1 MPDYFDCF
9 KINCSPVS
17 KKEYTITAGDT
28 RLTVLTPCLVRVE
41 VSDDV
46 CFCDEPTQAVWF
58 RDFDNPKFTH
68 SVIKNHIVVK
78 TELAEFCYDTKKH
91 KMLYINLA
99 DSRHI
104 TDFNS
109 GNLKGTCRTLDG
121 SCGKE
126 PLEDGIVSRNGVA
139 MLSDGKS
146 LVIDT
151 DGLPKPRAHKQ
162 TDDYFFA
169 YGNDYISAVR
179 DFFKLTGFA
188 PLIPKFALGN
198 WWSRYKAYTQE
209 EYLTLMNRFIDS
221 KIPITV
227 ATVDM
232 DWHWVDVKK
241 RFGKE
246 AAKNSHC
253 NTAKER
259 YFDMMSD
266 GGWTGYS
273 WNTELFPNPQEF
285 LKNLHDNDFKVTLN
299 LHPATGIRFFED
311 CYNDFARFMGDDPK
325 EKKHYRFD
333 ITDKKFIEAYFS
345 IVHKP
350 LQDMGVDF
358 WWIDWQQGNKTA
370 TPGLDPLWALNH
382 YHSLDIARDG
392 KRRPLILSRFAGA
405 GSHRYPLGFSGD
417 TFQNWKVLDFQPYF
431 TSTATNIGYT
441 WWSHDIGGH
450 HMGKKDDE
458 LYLRWVQLGVFSPIM
473 RLHSTSNE
481 FMGKEPWKY
490 SKSVETVVS
499 DFMRLRHRML
509 PYLYTMNYRT
519 HTDGRAICE
528 PMYYEYPD
536 CDEAYDCKNE
546 YSFGSELIVAP
557 ITEPK
562 NKNTLLAGTNA
573 WIPEGRYTDIFN
585 NRIYTGPM
593 EIKLFRDDSTIPV
606 LAKEGA
612 IIPLGTNGEDNSCK
626 NPDSLEILIYR
637 GSNSFSMYED
647 DGETKEF
654 ENGKFAFT
662 DFEVAEKDDTVE
674 FYIKPVRGDKTV
686 IPTVRAYTLSFRDI
700 VDANV
705 VVAVNGKEKE
715 CKVLRDNGY
724 VSVLLNEI
732 YPEDSV
738 KITLSNTAV
747 LKNTDRKEA
756 LIELVSKYQLNNNIK
771 PTMFGAYVDGKTNTL
786 KVKKCFREPI
796 EEIEKLL

>member
-1 MPDYFDCF
+1 MSDYFDCF

-17 KKEYTITAGDT
+17 KKECTITAGDT

-41 VSDDV
+41 VSDGV
-46 CFCDEPTQAVWF
+46 HFCDEPTQAVWF
-58 RDFDNPKFTH
+58 RDFDNPKFTQ
-68 SVIKNHIVVK
+68 SVIKNRIVVK
-78 TELAEFCYDTKKH
+78 TKLVEFCYDTAKH

-121 SCGKE
+121 SFGKE
-126 PLEDGIVSRNGVA
+126 TLENGIISRNGVA
-139 MLSDGKS
+139 ILKDGKA
-146 LVIDT
+146 LIIGE
-151 DGLPKPRAHKQ
+151 DGLPKPREYKQ

-169 YGNDYISAVR
+169 YGNDYINAVR
-179 DFFKLTGFA
+179 DYFKLTGFA
-188 PLIPKFALGN
+188 PLIPRFALGN

-209 EYLTLMNRFIDS
+209 EYLTLMQRFIDS

-246 AAKNSHC
+246 AAENSHC
-253 NTAKER
+253 NSAIEK
-259 YFDMMSD
+259 YYDKMFN

-285 LKNLHDNDFKVTLN
+285 LKNLHDNGFKVTLN

-311 CYNDFARFMGDDPK
+311 CYNDFAKFMGDDPK
-325 EKKHYRFD
+325 EKKHYQFD

-358 WWIDWQQGNKTA
+358 WWIDWQQGDKTNI
-370 TPGLDPLWALNH
+370 PGLDPLWALNH

-392 KRRPLILSRFAGA
+392 KRRPLTLSRFAGA

-431 TSTATNIGYT
+431 TSTAANIGYT

-490 SKSVETVVS
+490 SKSVETIVS

-546 YSFGSELIVAP
+546 YHFGSEMIVAP

-562 NKNTLLAGTNA
+562 NKNTLLAGAKA

-585 NRIYTGPM
+585 NRIYKGPM
-593 EIKLFRDDSTIPV
+593 SVKLFRDDSTIPV

-612 IIPLGTNGEDNSCK
+612 IIPLGMNGEDNSCE

-647 DGETKEF
+647 DGETREF
-654 ENGKFAFT
+654 ENGKFVFI
-662 DFEVAEKDDTVE
+662 DFEVSEKDDTVE

-686 IPTVRAYTLSFRDI
+686 IPNVRAYTLSFRDI

-705 VVAVNGKEKE
+705 IATVNGVEKE
-715 CKVLRDNGY
+715 CEILKDSGY
-724 VSVLLNEI
+724 IRIELKEI
-732 YPEDSV
+732 YPEDCV
-738 KITLSNTAV
+738 KITLSNVKV
-747 LKNTDRKEA
+747 LKNVERREA

-771 PTMFGAYVDGKTNTL
+771 PAMFGAYVDGKTNTL

>member
-1 MPDYFDCF
+1 
-9 KINCSPVS
+9 
-17 KKEYTITAGDT
+17 
-28 RLTVLTPCLVRVE
+28 
-41 VSDDV
+41 
-46 CFCDEPTQAVWF
+46 
-58 RDFDNPKFTH
+58 
-68 SVIKNHIVVK
+68 
-78 TELAEFCYDTKKH
+78 
-91 KMLYINLA
+91 
-99 DSRHI
+99 
-104 TDFNS
+104 
-109 GNLKGTCRTLDG
+109 
-121 SCGKE
+121 
-126 PLEDGIVSRNGVA
+126 
-139 MLSDGKS
+139 
-146 LVIDT
+146 
-151 DGLPKPRAHKQ
+151 
-162 TDDYFFA
+162 
-169 YGNDYISAVR
+169 
-179 DFFKLTGFA
+179 
-188 PLIPKFALGN
+188 
-198 WWSRYKAYTQE
+198 
-209 EYLTLMNRFIDS
+209 
-221 KIPITV
+221 
-227 ATVDM
+227 
-232 DWHWVDVKK
+232 
-241 RFGKE
+241 
-246 AAKNSHC
+246 
-253 NTAKER
+253 
-259 YFDMMSD
+259 
-266 GGWTGYS
+266 
-273 WNTELFPNPQEF
+273 
-285 LKNLHDNDFKVTLN
+285 
-299 LHPATGIRFFED
+299 
-311 CYNDFARFMGDDPK
+311 
-325 EKKHYRFD
+325 
-333 ITDKKFIEAYFS
+333 
-345 IVHKP
+345 
-350 LQDMGVDF
+350 MGVDF

-417 TFQNWKVLDFQPYF
+417 TFQTWKVLDFQPYF

-546 YSFGSELIVAP
+546 YRFGSELIVAP

-612 IIPLGTNGEDNSCK
+612 IIPLGMNGEDNSCK
-626 NPDSLEILIYR
+626 NPDDLEILIYR

-686 IPTVRAYTLSFRDI
+686 VPTVRAYTLSFRDI

-715 CKVLRDNGY
+715 CKVIKDNGY

-732 YPEDSV
+732 YPEHSV

-747 LKNTDRKEA
+747 LKNTDRREA

>member
-1 MPDYFDCF
+1 MSDYFDCF

-17 KKEYTITAGDT
+17 KKDSIITVGDT
-28 RLTVLTPCLVRVE
+28 RFTVLTPCLVRIE
-41 VSDDV
+41 VSNGGH
-46 CFCDEPTQAVWF
+46 FCDEPTQAVWF
-58 RDFDNPKFTH
+58 RDFDNPKFTQN
-68 SVIKNHIVVK
+68 VIKTRAVIK
-78 TELAEFCYDTKKH
+78 TELVEFCYDTAKH

-109 GNLKGTCRTLDG
+109 GNLKGTCRTLDV
-121 SCGKE
+121 SYGKE
-126 PLEDGIVSRNGVA
+126 KLDDGIVSRNGVA
-139 MLSDGKS
+139 MLNDGKS
-146 LVIDT
+146 LVIGE
-151 DGLPKPRAHKQ
+151 DGLPKPREYKQ

-169 YGNDYISAVR
+169 YGNDYINAVR
-179 DFFKLTGFA
+179 DYFKLTGFA
-188 PLIPKFALGN
+188 PLIPRFALGN

-209 EYLTLMNRFIDS
+209 EYLTLMQRFINS

-253 NTAKER
+253 YTVKEKF
-259 YFDMMSD
+259 FDITTD

-285 LKNLHDNDFKVTLN
+285 LKNLHDNGFKVTLN

-311 CYNDFARFMGDDPK
+311 CYNDFAKFMGDDPK
-325 EKKHYRFD
+325 EKKQYQFD

-358 WWIDWQQGNKTA
+358 WWIDWQQGNKTNI
-370 TPGLDPLWALNH
+370 PGLDPLWALNH

-392 KRRPLILSRFAGA
+392 KRRPLTLSRFAGA

-450 HMGKKDDE
+450 YKGKKDDE

-473 RLHSTSNE
+473 RLHSVSNE

-528 PMYYEYPD
+528 PMYYEYPN
-536 CDEAYDCKNE
+536 CDEAYNCKNE
-546 YSFGSELIVAP
+546 YRFGSELIVAP

-562 NKNTLLAGTNA
+562 NKNTLLAGTKA

-585 NRIYTGPM
+585 NRIYNGPM
-593 EIKLFRDDSTIPV
+593 SIKLFRDDSSIPV

-612 IIPLGTNGEDNSCK
+612 IIPLATNGEDNSFE
-626 NPDSLEILIYR
+626 NPESLEILVYR
-637 GSNSFSMYED
+637 GNNSFSMYED

-662 DFEVAEKDDTVE
+662 DFAVFEKGDTIE
-674 FYIKPVRGDKTV
+674 FNINSVRGDKSV
-686 IPTVRAYTLSFRDI
+686 VPNVRNYTLSFRDI

-705 VVAVNGKEKE
+705 IATVNGVEKE
-715 CKVLRDNGY
+715 CEISKDSGY
-724 VSVLLNEI
+724 IGIELKEI
-732 YPEDSV
+732 YPEDCV
-738 KITLSNTAV
+738 KIALSNVKV
-747 LKNTDRKEA
+747 LKNVERREA
-756 LIELVSKYQLNNNIK
+756 LIELVSKYQLYNDIK
-771 PTMFGAYVDGKTNTL
+771 SAMFGAYVDGKTNLL

-796 EEIEKLL
+796 EEIEKLN

>member
-17 KKEYTITAGDT
+17 KKECTITVGDT
-28 RLTVLTPCLVRVE
+28 RFTVLTPCLVRVE
-41 VSDDV
+41 VSDDG

-58 RDFDNPKFTH
+58 RDFDNPKFTQ
-68 SVIKNHIVVK
+68 SVIKNRIVVK

-91 KMLYINLA
+91 RMLYINLA

-121 SCGKE
+121 SCGRE

-146 LVIDT
+146 LVIGE

-162 TDDYFFA
+162 SDDYFFA

-285 LKNLHDNDFKVTLN
+285 LKKLHDNDFKVTLN

-311 CYNDFARFMGDDPK
+311 CYNDFAKFMGDDPK
-325 EKKHYRFD
+325 EKKQYRFD

-417 TFQNWKVLDFQPYF
+417 TF
-431 TSTATNIGYT
+431 
-441 WWSHDIGGH
+441 
-450 HMGKKDDE
+450 
-458 LYLRWVQLGVFSPIM
+458 
-473 RLHSTSNE
+473 
-481 FMGKEPWKY
+481 
-490 SKSVETVVS
+490 
-499 DFMRLRHRML
+499 
-509 PYLYTMNYRT
+509 
-519 HTDGRAICE
+519 
-528 PMYYEYPD
+528 
-536 CDEAYDCKNE
+536 
-546 YSFGSELIVAP
+546 
-557 ITEPK
+557 
-562 NKNTLLAGTNA
+562 
-573 WIPEGRYTDIFN
+573 
-585 NRIYTGPM
+585 
-593 EIKLFRDDSTIPV
+593 
-606 LAKEGA
+606 
-612 IIPLGTNGEDNSCK
+612 
-626 NPDSLEILIYR
+626 
-637 GSNSFSMYED
+637 
-647 DGETKEF
+647 
-654 ENGKFAFT
+654 
-662 DFEVAEKDDTVE
+662 
-674 FYIKPVRGDKTV
+674 
-686 IPTVRAYTLSFRDI
+686 
-700 VDANV
+700 
-705 VVAVNGKEKE
+705 
-715 CKVLRDNGY
+715 
-724 VSVLLNEI
+724 
-732 YPEDSV
+732 
-738 KITLSNTAV
+738 
-747 LKNTDRKEA
+747 
-756 LIELVSKYQLNNNIK
+756 
-771 PTMFGAYVDGKTNTL
+771 
-786 KVKKCFREPI
+786 
-796 EEIEKLL
+796 

>member
-17 KKEYTITAGDT
+17 KKECTITAGDT

-41 VSDDV
+41 VSDDG

-58 RDFDNPKFTH
+58 RNFDNPKFTQ
-68 SVIKNHIVVK
+68 SVIKNRIVVK
-78 TELAEFCYDTKKH
+78 TELAEFCYDNKKH
-91 KMLYINLA
+91 RMLYINLA

-139 MLSDGKS
+139 ILNDGKS
-146 LVIDT
+146 LVIGE

-162 TDDYFFA
+162 SDDYFFA

-188 PLIPKFALGN
+188 PLIPRFALGN

-285 LKNLHDNDFKVTLN
+285 LKKLHDNDFKVTLN

-311 CYNDFARFMGDDPK
+311 CYNDFAKFMGDDPK
-325 EKKHYRFD
+325 EKKHYQFD

-519 HTDGRAICE
+519 HTDGRSICE

-562 NKNTLLAGTNA
+562 NKNTLLAGANA
-573 WIPEGRYTDIFN
+573 WIPDGRYTDIFN
-585 NRIYTGPM
+585 NRIYNGPM
-593 EIKLFRDDSTIPV
+593 SVKLFRDDSTIPV

-612 IIPLGTNGEDNSCK
+612 IIPLGMNGEDNSCK
-626 NPDSLEILIYR
+626 NPDGLEILIYR

-700 VDANV
+700 VNANV

-715 CKVLRDNGY
+715 CNVIKDNGY
-724 VSVLLNEI
+724 VSVLLKEI

-738 KITLSNTAV
+738 KITLSNTAA
-747 LKNTDRKEA
+747 LKNTDRREA

-771 PTMFGAYVDGKTNTL
+771 PAMFGAYVDGKTNTL

>member
-17 KKEYTITAGDT
+17 KKECTITAGDT

-41 VSDDV
+41 VSDDG

-58 RDFDNPKFTH
+58 RDFDNPKFTQ
-68 SVIKNHIVVK
+68 SVIKNRIVVK

-91 KMLYINLA
+91 RMLYIDLA

-139 MLSDGKS
+139 MLNDGKS
-146 LVIDT
+146 LVIGE
-151 DGLPKPRAHKQ
+151 DGLPKLRAHKQ
-162 TDDYFFA
+162 SDDYFFA

-188 PLIPKFALGN
+188 PLIPRFALGN

-221 KIPITV
+221 KIPITI

-285 LKNLHDNDFKVTLN
+285 LKNLHDDGFKVTLN

-311 CYNDFARFMGDDPK
+311 CYNDFAKFMGDDPK
-325 EKKHYRFD
+325 EKKHYQFD

-450 HMGKKDDE
+450 HYGKKDDE

-519 HTDGRAICE
+519 HIDGRAICE

-585 NRIYTGPM
+585 NRIYNGPM
-593 EIKLFRDDSTIPV
+593 SVKLFRDDSTIPV

-612 IIPLGTNGEDNSCK
+612 IIPLGMNGEDNSYK
-626 NPDSLEILIYR
+626 NPDGLEILIYR

-700 VDANV
+700 VNANV

-715 CKVLRDNGY
+715 CKVIKDNGY
-724 VSVLLNEI
+724 VSVLLKEI

-747 LKNTDRKEA
+747 LKNTDRREA

-771 PTMFGAYVDGKTNTL
+771 PTMFGAYVEGKTNTL